1 MKGEIFKRTKHIVL
15 NIDEHA
21 VEIASEV
28 LDDELAIEIA
38 WEAINLVELYII
50 LRIVEQMLLIA
61 EYMLL
66 GVKTNPIYRI
76 EPRYGQGIELIG
88 DLFEKGESQLL
99 QIFRAYSILETE
111 INVLKSLMTDSIN
124 EISPYN
130 NLFMEPGRT
139 SAYPSVSH
147 LIEALPYS
155 CCC

>member
-1 MKGEIFKRTKHIVL
+1 MKVSNELHIHLPRADRKVKLNLVRTHESKGLSMKGEIFKRTKHIVL

-66 GVKTNPIYRI
+66 ELKLTLFTELNRDMVK
-76 EPRYGQGIELIG
+76 
-88 DLFEKGESQLL
+88 
-99 QIFRAYSILETE
+99 
-111 INVLKSLMTDSIN
+111 VLS
-124 EISPYN
+124 
-130 NLFMEPGRT
+130 
-139 SAYPSVSH
+139 
-147 LIEALPYS
+147 
-155 CCC
+155 

>member
-1 MKGEIFKRTKHIVL
+1 MKGEIFERTKHIVL

-21 VEIASEV
+21 VEIVSEV

-38 WEAINLVELYII
+38 WEGINLVELYII

-66 GVKTNPIYRI
+66 EVRTSPIHMI
-76 EPRYGQGIELIG
+76 EPKFGQGMKLIG
-88 DLFEKGESQLL
+88 DFFEKGESQLW

-111 INVLKSLMTDSIN
+111 INVLKSAMTDSMN
-124 EISPYN
+124 ETSPYN
-130 NLFMEPGRT
+130 NLFMEPGKI

-155 CCC
+155 HCC

>member
-1 MKGEIFKRTKHIVL
+1 MKGEIFERTKHIVL

-21 VEIASEV
+21 VEIASEI

-61 EYMLL
+61 EYMFLE
-66 GVKTNPIYRI
+66 VRTNPIHMI
-76 EPRYGQGIELIG
+76 EPRYGQGMGLVG
-88 DLFEKGESQLL
+88 DLFEKGESQLR

-111 INVLKSLMTDSIN
+111 INVLKSLMTGSMN

-130 NLFMEPGRT
+130 ILSMEPGRT